1 MNSELRLNIIAFDI
15 PWPPNYG
22 GVIDVYYKIRSLA
35 ELGVKINL
43 HCFQYG
49 REKSDKLLEYCDNV
63 FYYPRKLLVNPLS
76 VNLPYI
82 VKTRKSDLLLKN
94 LIESE
99 GPLLFEGLHCTYYLN
114 RPELKNRLK
123 IVRMHNIE
131 YIYYKHLAKVE
142 KKFWKK
148 IYYNNEASC
157 LRNYQK
163 VLDIADHVASISPN
177 DHKILNL
184 KHGNSF
190 YLPVFHPNKEV
201 TSRVGKGEYILYHGN
216 LGVGENNEAA
226 LFLVKNVFSELK
238 LPTVIAGTNP
248 SSELKRQ
255 VREHYHIKLIDPG
268 MEEMDQLLA
277 DAQINILP
285 TFQETGIK
293 LKLLNALYRGRY
305 CIVNN
310 KMVRNTGLS
319 ELCIKAN
326 KAKDMKV
333 AITKYFDKEFDNT
346 ENKKRKELLNNKF
359 NNKRNAD
366 MFIDEIMKH

>member
-255 VREHYHIKLIDPG
+255 VREQLSYKINRSGYGRDGSIIGRCTDQYFTYISGNRDQTKITQCTLPG
-268 MEEMDQLLA
+268 ALLYCKQQDGKKYRA
-277 DAQINILP
+277 VRTVYQGQQGKGYESGNYKIL
-285 TFQETGIK
+285 
-293 LKLLNALYRGRY
+293 
-305 CIVNN
+305 
-310 KMVRNTGLS
+310 
-319 ELCIKAN
+319 
-326 KAKDMKV
+326 
-333 AITKYFDKEFDNT
+333 
-346 ENKKRKELLNNKF
+346 
-359 NNKRNAD
+359 
-366 MFIDEIMKH
+366 